1 MEIKIDNITKEHKEV
16 IFEAITMCGDLA
28 VGDPLTIDR
37 KLGNM
42 NISCVNREKL
52 VALSEQF
59 NKIFYKT
66 NSSLNIQVVSKEKV
80 ELINSFANKVK
91 EGSFEITEDEPAM
104 LLYALEHYARIG
116 LGQFHH
122 LDFLMSYL
130 GFEFD
135 DYEEKERVL
144 QEIKSVFFPDFSYN
158 ASHGIFSDKVSEK
171 AKVAWDIYQVM
182 RYSLDIYRKVDT
194 FMIRTPMKA
203 SNDTCFAVITVNG
216 GNAHE

>member
-1 MEIKIDNITKEHKEV
+1 MKIKIDNIVEEQKEV

-28 VGDPLTIDR
+28 VGDTLTIGR
-37 KLGNM
+37 KLKSM
-42 NISCVNREKL
+42 NISCIDKEKF
-52 VALSEQF
+52 VKIAEQF
-59 NKIFYKT
+59 NAIFYKT
-66 NSSLNIQVVSKEKV
+66 NSTLRIQVVSKEKV
-80 ELINSFANKVK
+80 EVINSLATKVK
-91 EGSFEITEDEPAM
+91 EGYFDVTEDESTI

-144 QEIKSVFFPDFSYN
+144 SDMKKVFFPDFAYN

-182 RYSLDIYRKVDT
+182 KYSLDIYKKVET
-194 FMIRTPMKA
+194 FMVRTPVKTSA
-203 SNDTCFAVITVNG
+203 NTCFAVVRVEG
-216 GNAHE
+216 GKQK